1 MIMEKK
7 TKSRL
12 FLLLIFSA
20 CALPI
25 AASLFVY
32 YVWKPAKFLNH
43 GELMELK
50 PLPEGSFTDSA
61 GREVKLQAEGKWT
74 LLVLDSGNCDAE
86 CKQRL
91 YDVRQVWL
99 AFELNQNRLQRV
111 WAVSDEAKPD
121 AAILK
126 EHEGLQLVRAS
137 DVLINFFPQS
147 SVGRIYLIDDRGN
160 QVLRYLP
167 KPEPKRMI
175 KDVSRLL
182 LIKKM

>member
-1 MIMEKK
+1 MEKK

-12 FLLLIFSA
+12 YLLLIFAA

-32 YVWKPAKFLNH
+32 YVWQPAKLMNH

-50 PLPEGSFTDSA
+50 PLPAGSFVDAA
-61 GREVKLQAEGKWT
+61 GKEVQLQATAKWT
-74 LLVLDSGNCDAE
+74 LLLLDSGACDVD

-91 YDVRQVWL
+91 YDVRQIM
-99 AFELNQNRLQRV
+99 ATFELNQNRLQQV
-111 WAVSDEAKPD
+111 WAVSDSVRPD
-121 AAILK
+121 AALLK
-126 EHEGLQLVRAS
+126 EHEGLKVVRAS
-137 DVLINFFPQS
+137 DVLIAFFPQP
-147 SVGRIYLIDDRGN
+147 SVGRIYLIDAQGN
-160 QVLRYLP
+160 QVLRYQP

-175 KDVSRLL
+175 KDIARLL

>member
-1 MIMEKK
+1 MDQK

-12 FLLLIFSA
+12 FLLLIFAA

-32 YVWKPAKFLNH
+32 YVWQPAKLMNH

-50 PLPEGSFTDSA
+50 PLPAGSFFDAA
-61 GREVKLQAEGKWT
+61 GKEVKLQAEGKWT
-74 LLVLDSGNCDAE
+74 LLVLDPGACGDE

-99 AFELNQNRLQRV
+99 AFELNKHRLQRV
-111 WAVSDEAKPD
+111 WAVSDSTAPD
-121 AAILK
+121 AALLK
-126 EHEGLQLVRAS
+126 KHEGLQVVRAS
-137 DVLINFFPQS
+137 DALSRFFPQP

-167 KPEPKRMI
+167 NPEPKRMI

>member
-1 MIMEKK
+1 MEQK

-50 PLPEGSFTDSA
+50 ALPEGSFVDLA
-61 GREVKLQAEGKWT
+61 GKEVKLHAEGKWT

-99 AFELNQNRLQRV
+99 AFELNQNRLQRA
-111 WAVSDEAKPD
+111 WAVSDDIKPD
-121 AAILK
+121 PNLLK
-126 EHEGLQLVRAS
+126 EHEGMRVLRAS
-137 DVLINFFPQS
+137 DALIKFFPQPS
-147 SVGRIYLIDDRGN
+147 IGRIYLIDDRGN

>member
-1 MIMEKK
+1 MEKK
-7 TKSRL
+7 TKTRL
-12 FLLLIFSA
+12 FLLLIFCA
-20 CALPI
+20 CALPV

-50 PLPEGSFTDSA
+50 ALPEGSFFDSA
-61 GREVKLQAEGKWT
+61 GKEVKLQAEGKWT

-91 YDVRQVWL
+91 YDIRQVWL

-111 WAVSDEAKPD
+111 WAVSDAAAPD
-121 AAILK
+121 PSLLK
-126 EHEGLQLVRAS
+126 EHEGMGVVRAT
-137 DVLINFFPQS
+137 DALINFLPQP